1 MSDSKEQKVCCSL
14 AWRMIGSYLQNYSF
28 KHAVINTSHIHSKDR
43 SQYHHP
49 LIAQTMHIC
58 LTPPKKNDIV
68 RLWLTPKVDSQR
80 KMNILYHHLYSARF
94 PLYPHFHCLQQSV
107 AATTL
112 LHQHCLC
119 HLQKVH
125 KLIIISPPI
134 ASIKKKKKNL
144 RAHQLIYTVPTETAN
159 VIDTF
164 QLNNDTKIES
174 NDCTTDKLLHSSPPK
189 IQRKIKKKT

>member
-1 MSDSKEQKVCCSL
+1 
-14 AWRMIGSYLQNYSF
+14 MIGSYLPNYSF
-28 KHAVINTSHIHSKDR
+28 KHAVVNTCHIHSKDH
-43 SQYHHP
+43 SQYLQP

-58 LTPPKKNDIV
+58 STPPKKNDIV
-68 RLWLTPKVDSQR
+68 RLSLTPKVDSQR

-134 ASIKKKKKNL
+134 ASIKKKKKKPKSSST
-144 RAHQLIYTVPTETAN
+144 H
-159 VIDTF
+159 
-164 QLNNDTKIES
+164 
-174 NDCTTDKLLHSSPPK
+174 LHSSHRDSKCYRHFPIK
-189 IQRKIKKKT
+189 QRHKNRVK